1 MQECGRVYSTLNYAQ
16 RDPGLSGYIW
26 SRRKYTHTH
35 FLRYIRPSRAPTD
48 RSRSTVASSPLEIF
62 SGVVESLWKRHRDV
76 NWQKEDGDYWPFPFF
91 LFFRTRRMRERESGR
106 VWSSDLS
113 IILFVDLLLFFL
125 IFLDFR
131 LFASVHAS
139 ASLRRRRPRRIDRK
153 YASWC
158 LVRLYHASL
167 ISYIHTHRIIYR
179 R

>member
-1 MQECGRVYSTLNYAQ
+1 
-16 RDPGLSGYIW
+16 
-26 SRRKYTHTH
+26 
-35 FLRYIRPSRAPTD
+35 
-48 RSRSTVASSPLEIF
+48 
-62 SGVVESLWKRHRDV
+62 
-76 NWQKEDGDYWPFPFF
+76 
-91 LFFRTRRMRERESGR
+91 
-106 VWSSDLS
+106 LS

-179 R
+179 RYSIMCSG